1 MYFLGQS
8 TFALVPKGVTLL
20 SRKPSI
26 LSVNLR
32 SPLFNSIFL
41 IDIYRY
47 LNIYNTSLPNPPMAD
62 RKAQTIL
69 NELIKD
75 LKEKNF
81 KYEPKEEKEIDWASY
96 NLSKIHEME
105 FFLVFV
111 REAVDGTQVKFQQND
126 GPGRPLANAFDLAKV
141 LLVKTYF
148 QVGER
153 QAEGLASL
161 FREKLALKSSVSA
174 SSIGRAH
181 SRTDVQE
188 ILGNVFE
195 ATSAPIRDI
204 ETSFSGDGTGL
215 PLSTKQNYAN
225 DRDDQAKHAGY
236 DKMAVLISNNF
247 HIATGFIH
255 ANGTA
260 NDSPLFK
267 PILEQTAQHFP
278 FMNDV
283 ELDAG
288 FISRQNCQLI
298 AETGATPFIYPK
310 TGITLRQDGSP
321 AWKKMLK
328 SLISDPQAWLRGYH
342 PRSQSECYFSSHK
355 RRFTRPLLRKLDDRK
370 GVEAFCRVIGTN
382 IAMLITAYFE
392 HRVEVNQFNQAYY

>member
-1 MYFLGQS
+1 
-8 TFALVPKGVTLL
+8 
-20 SRKPSI
+20 
-26 LSVNLR
+26 
-32 SPLFNSIFL
+32 
-41 IDIYRY
+41 
-47 LNIYNTSLPNPPMAD
+47 MATQ
-62 RKAQTIL
+62 KAQLIL

-75 LKEKNF
+75 LKEKSF
-81 KYEPKEEKEIDWASY
+81 KYEPKEETEIDWGAY
-96 NLSKIHEME
+96 NLSKIHEVDY
-105 FFLVFV
+105 FLVFV
-111 REAVDGTQVKFQQND
+111 REAVDGTEVKFQQCG
-126 GPGRPLANAFDLAKV
+126 GPGRPLANAFDLAKI

-161 FREKLALKSSVSA
+161 FREKLALKNSISA

-181 SRTDVQE
+181 SRIDVQE
-188 ILGNVFE
+188 ILGKIFE
-195 ATSAPIRDI
+195 ATSIPIRDK

-225 DRDDQAKHAGY
+225 DRDDQDKHAGY
-236 DKMAVLISNNF
+236 DKMAVIISNNF

-260 NDSPLFK
+260 NDSPSFK
-267 PILEQTAQHFP
+267 PILEQTAHLFP
-278 FMNDV
+278 SMKDV

-288 FISRQNCQLI
+288 FLSRQNCQLI
-298 AETGATPFIYPK
+298 AKVGATPFIYPK
-310 TGITLRQDGSP
+310 TGITLKQKGYP

-328 SLISDPQAWLRGYH
+328 LLISDPQAWLRVYH
-342 PRSQSECYFSSHK
+342 IRSQSECYFSSHK

-392 HRVEVNQFNQAYY
+392 HRIEVQQFNQAYF